1 MKKFYM
7 VFNVTTQGAT
17 KQMHGTVTAA
27 REEARR
33 LAIAHTPHRFVVLE
47 SQEIYCYEPAVSVER
62 TV

>member
-17 KQMHGTVTAA
+17 KQMHSELHKA

-33 LAIAHTPHRFVVLE
+33 LAVAHSPHRFVVLE
-47 SQEIYCYEPAVSVER
+47 AQESYFVEPVVSVER
-62 TV
+62 CV